1 MHKRDDTG
9 QTKRRKVDG
18 RRTYLSGYSVSFPT
32 ELSFHTSLNALRFPK
47 QLPKPAAMLIFVFGE
62 SSRVNRFLG
71 TSTSSLS
78 LTERMTW
85 FPSDMCREKRRR
97 TALARLGEV
106 LESQLRLILSKPS

>member
-18 RRTYLSGYSVSFPT
+18 RRTYLSGYSVRFPT
-32 ELSFHTSLNALRFPK
+32 EHSFHTSLNALRFPK
-47 QLPKPAAMLIFVFGE
+47 QLPEPAAMLIFVFGE